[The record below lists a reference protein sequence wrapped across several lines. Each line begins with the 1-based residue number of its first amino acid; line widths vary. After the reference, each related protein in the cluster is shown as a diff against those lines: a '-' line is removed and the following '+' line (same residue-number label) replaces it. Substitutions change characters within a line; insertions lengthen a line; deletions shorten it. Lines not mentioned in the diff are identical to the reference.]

1 MLDKIEDTNI
11 YILDKLD
18 NKQKNILKKH
28 CCILIEIDIKRL
40 KKIRLKILLKKDIPD
55 SNLWIYK
62 EKILKAGQ
70 KIIDTIKNKTA
81 HTRGLI
87 KYEGIKT
94 RELIGHYKSKYFEI
108 DAGEECNIFSVY
120 GKK

>member
-55 SNLWIYK
+55 SNLIIYK
-62 EKILKAGQ
+62 
-70 KIIDTIKNKTA
+70 
-81 HTRGLI
+81 
-87 KYEGIKT
+87 
-94 RELIGHYKSKYFEI
+94 
-108 DAGEECNIFSVY
+108 
-120 GKK
+120 